1 MRAIGGGHQHNGWMG
16 GHDRLTDR
24 EAEVLQFVAERL
36 GNQAIAERLHVSK
49 RTVESHIAAL
59 RRKLGVTGRAELA
72 DVGMDLRRA
81 EGASTSAM
89 TTPLTRLIGRDRE
102 TADLAALIE
111 THRLVT
117 LTGPAGVGKT
127 RLAVHL
133 AANVEGARLADLAP
147 VDHELV
153 GDTLARALGVVS
165 PPGVAV
171 RDVLREAAGG
181 VQGLLLVDNCE
192 HVIGEAAELIDELL
206 AAGGRLRVLATSRE
220 PLGVPGEVSYP
231 VPTLPVPIGLVPDAA
246 TAGAFDAVKL
256 FVDLAAAA
264 SPGFTLTDDVAA
276 AVAALCRRLDGLPL
290 AIELAASRVRSFGPA
305 ELVAHLDQ
313 RFDLLSRGSRT
324 APPRHRTLRNAIDWS
339 YQLLD
344 KDERALF
351 DRLGVFPAE
360 FDYPAVVSVAGD
372 HDAVIA
378 VLPRLVDKS
387 LVSATGHG
395 RHRYR
400 LLETIRV
407 YAGEQLTSSG
417 HRAAVKARHAAH
429 YLTLAERAA
438 EHLRGPDQRA
448 WVHRLTVEQ
457 PNLRAA
463 FAYCVVTGDIDAA
476 WRWITALER
485 FWDTAGHRREA
496 YDWIQRARAIG
507 LPPATTAAATGLAAA
522 AMLLRPADTRTGFEL
537 ARRAEDLAVGL
548 DDLTRA
554 RAARA
559 VGMSS
564 IWVRPE
570 LVQPS
575 LVESL
580 TLFGPD
586 QPWERA
592 VTLLG
597 MITTCGDADDVLRWG
612 QESHALL
619 RQTGD
624 RSSAANLLFVMAQR
638 YLYAGIIDDAVERW
652 LTESAALADEAGSD
666 DDQAHAIVGFAQL
679 AWLRGDH
686 ERAAE
691 LMGECLPTLIRLGDE
706 RCTGRALH
714 ILGARAR
721 ERGRL
726 AEAEELL
733 RGSIKAIARA
743 GQTRV
748 LVDALDVLV
757 DVVAASGRPRPAAI
771 LSGAAHHAREN
782 AAPHVRPNRPP
793 DHGLRQRLREALGAA
808 AFDEAFRE
816 GERLTP
822 TQAIDER

>member
-1 MRAIGGGHQHNGWMG
+1 MG

-24 EAEVLQFVAERL
+24 EAEVLQSVAERL

-59 RRKLGVTGRAELA
+59 RRKLGVTDRAGLA
-72 DVGMDLRRA
+72 EVGMDLRRTESA
-81 EGASTSAM
+81 AGATSTI
-89 TTPLTRLIGRDRE
+89 TTPLTSLIGRDRE
-102 TADLAALIE
+102 AGDLAALIE
-111 THRLVT
+111 AHRLVT

-133 AANVEGARLADLAP
+133 AAGVEGARLADLAP
-147 VDHELV
+147 VDNELV
-153 GDTLARALGVVS
+153 GDTIARALGVVP
-165 PPGVAV
+165 PPGVAI

-181 VQGLLLVDNCE
+181 VHGLLLVDNCE
-192 HVIGEAAELIDELL
+192 HVIGTAAELIAELL

-256 FVDLAAAA
+256 FVDLASAA
-264 SPGFTLTDDVAA
+264 SPGFTLADDDAA

-305 ELVAHLDQ
+305 ELVAHLDR
-313 RFDLLSRGSRT
+313 RFDLLSKGSRT
-324 APPRHRTLRNAIDWS
+324 APPRHRALRNAIDWS

-344 KDERALF
+344 DDERALF

-360 FDYPAVVSVAGD
+360 FDYPAVVSVAGAD
-372 HDAVIA
+372 DAVIA

-387 LVSATGHG
+387 LVAATGRG

-407 YAGEQLTSSG
+407 YAAEQLARSDEL
-417 HRAAVKARHAAH
+417 AAVKARHAAH
-429 YLTLAERAA
+429 YLALAERAA
-438 EHLRGPDQRA
+438 EHLRVRDQRA

-463 FAYCVVTGDIDAA
+463 FAYCVATGDRGAA

-496 YDWIQRARAIG
+496 YDWIQRAGAIG
-507 LPPATTAAATGLAAA
+507 PPPATTAAATGLAAA
-522 AMLLRPADTRTGFEL
+522 AMLMRPFDTRAGYEL
-537 ARRAEDLAVGL
+537 ATRAQDLAISL

-564 IWVRPE
+564 IWIRPE
-570 LVQPS
+570 I
-575 LVESL
+575 VEKSMVEAL
-580 TLFGPD
+580 DLFGPD
-586 QPWERA
+586 EPWERG

-597 MITTCGDADDVLRWG
+597 LATTTAELPDVLRYG
-612 QESHALL
+612 QESIALFL
-619 RQTGD
+619 RVGD
-624 RSSAANLLFVMAQR
+624 RSSAANALFIMAQR
-638 YLYAGIIDDAVERW
+638 YLYAGTADESVERW
-652 LTESAALADEAGSD
+652 LAESAALADAAGSD

-733 RGSIKAIARA
+733 RGCIKAIARA

-748 LVDALDVLV
+748 LVDALDVLA
-757 DVVAASGRPRPAAI
+757 DVVAADGRPRTAAV
-771 LSGAAHHAREN
+771 LLGAAHHAREN
-782 AAPHVRPNRPP
+782 SAPHLRPTTPP
-793 DHGLRQRLREALGAA
+793 DGRLRERLVDALGAS

-816 GERLTP
+816 GERVSP
-822 TQAIDER
+822 TQAMN

>member
-1 MRAIGGGHQHNGWMG
+1 MG
-16 GHDRLTDR
+16 GHDRLTER
-24 EAEVLQFVAERL
+24 EAEVLQSVAERL

-59 RRKLGVTGRAELA
+59 RRKLGVTDRAELA
-72 DVGMDLRRA
+72 EVGLDRRRTGNA
-81 EGASTSAM
+81 AGATSAM
-89 TTPLTRLIGRDRE
+89 TTPLTSLVGRDRE
-102 TADLAALIE
+102 AVDLAALIE

-133 AANVEGARLADLAP
+133 AAGVEGARLADLAP

-153 GDTLARALGVVS
+153 GDTIARALGVVA

-171 RDVLREAAGG
+171 RDVLREAAGVG
-181 VQGLLLVDNCE
+181 QGLLLVDNCE
-192 HVIGEAAELIDELL
+192 HVIGAAAELIAELL

-231 VPTLPVPIGLVPDAA
+231 VPTLPVPIGLVSDAA

-256 FVDLAAAA
+256 FVDLARAA
-264 SPGFTLTDDVAA
+264 SPGYTLTDDDAA

-305 ELVAHLDQ
+305 ELVAHLDR
-313 RFDLLSRGSRT
+313 RFDLLSQGSRT

-339 YQLLD
+339 YQLLED
-344 KDERALF
+344 EERALF

-360 FDYPAVVSVAGD
+360 FDYPAVVSIAGD
-372 HDAVIA
+372 DDAVIA

-387 LVSATGHG
+387 LVSATGRG

-400 LLETIRV
+400 LLESFRV
-407 YAGEQLTSSG
+407 YAAEQLAGSG
-417 HRAAVKARHAAH
+417 ELAAVKARHAAH
-429 YLTLAERAA
+429 YLGLAERAA
-438 EHLRGPDQRA
+438 EHLRGRDQRA

-463 FAYCVVTGDIDAA
+463 FAFCLAAGDIDAA

-507 LPPATTAAATGLAAA
+507 PPPATTAAATGLAAA
-522 AMLLRPADTRTGFEL
+522 AMLMRPFDTRTGFEL
-537 ARRAEDLAVGL
+537 ATRAVELAIGL
-548 DDLTRA
+548 DDVTRA

-564 IWVRPE
+564 IWTRPE
-570 LVQPS
+570 LVQTS
-575 LVESL
+575 LVEAL
-580 TLFGPD
+580 TLFKPD
-586 QPWERA
+586 QPWERG

-597 MITTCGDADDVLRWG
+597 LATTTTDLPDVLRYG
-612 QESHALL
+612 QESIALL
-619 RQTGD
+619 LRVGD
-624 RSSAANLLFVMAQR
+624 RSSAANALFIMAQR
-638 YLYAGIIDDAVERW
+638 YLYAGTADDAVEKW
-652 LTESAALADEAGSD
+652 LVESAALADAAGSD

-714 ILGARAR
+714 VLGARAR

-733 RGSIKAIARA
+733 RGCIKAIARA

-757 DVVAASGRPRPAAI
+757 DVVAASGRLRPAAV
-771 LSGAAHHAREN
+771 LLGAAHHAREHS
-782 AAPHVRPNRPP
+782 APHLRPTTPP
-793 DHGLRQRLREALGAA
+793 DDALRRRLVDALGAT

-816 GERLTP
+816 GERVSP
-822 TQAIDER
+822 THAPT

>member
-1 MRAIGGGHQHNGWMG
+1 MRAIGGGRQHNGGMG

-59 RRKLGVTGRAELA
+59 RRKLGVSDRAGLA
-72 DVGMDLRRA
+72 EVGTEVRRA
-81 EGASTSAM
+81 ESATSPL
-89 TTPLTRLIGRDRE
+89 TLPLTRLVGRDRE
-102 TADLAALIE
+102 AAELAALLDK
-111 THRLVT
+111 HRLVT

-153 GDTLARALGVVS
+153 GDTIARALGVVP

-181 VQGLLLVDNCE
+181 VQGLVLVDNCE
-192 HVIGEAAELIDELL
+192 HVIGAAAELIAELL
-206 AAGGRLRVLATSRE
+206 AASGRLRVLATSRE

-264 SPGFTLTDDVAA
+264 LPGFTLTDDAA
-276 AVAALCRRLDGLPL
+276 DAVAALCRRLDGLPL

-305 ELVAHLDQ
+305 ELVAHLDR
-313 RFDLLSRGSRT
+313 RFDLLSQGSRT

-344 KDERALF
+344 EHERALF

-360 FDYPAVVSVAGD
+360 FDYAAVVAITD
-372 HDAVIA
+372 DDAVIA

-387 LVSATGHG
+387 LVSG

-407 YAGEQLTSSG
+407 YAAEQLASADD
-417 HRAAVKARHAAH
+417 RDVVRARHAAH
-429 YLTLAERAA
+429 YLAFAEEAA
-438 EHLRGPDQRA
+438 EHLRGPQQRE

-463 FAYCVVTGDIDAA
+463 FGHHVATGDADDA

-485 FWDTAGHRREA
+485 FWDTAGHRRES
-496 YDWIQRARAIG
+496 YDWIQRVRAIG
-507 LPPATTAAATGLAAA
+507 PPPATSAAVTGVAAA
-522 AMLLRPADTRTGFEL
+522 AMLMRPADTRTGFEL
-537 ARRAEDLAVGL
+537 ATRARELAAGL

-570 LVQPS
+570 FVQPS
-575 LVESL
+575 LLESL
-580 TLFGPD
+580 ALFGPD
-586 QPWERA
+586 EPWERA

-597 MITTCGDADDVLRWG
+597 LITTCGNADDVLRWG
-612 QESHALL
+612 EESLALL
-619 RQTGD
+619 RRTGD

-638 YLYAGIIDDAVERW
+638 YLYGGIADETVERW
-652 LTESAALADEAGSD
+652 LAESESLADAAGSD
-666 DDQAHAIVGFAQL
+666 DDQAHAVVGYAQL

-691 LMGECLPTLIRLGDE
+691 LMRQCLPTLRRLGDE
-706 RCTGRALH
+706 RCTGRALN
-714 ILGARAR
+714 ILGARAHKL
-721 ERGRL
+721 GHL
-726 AEAEELL
+726 AEAEERL
-733 RGSIKAIARA
+733 RGCIKAIARA
-743 GQTRV
+743 GQSRV
-748 LVDALDVLV
+748 LVDALDVLAE
-757 DVVAASGRPRPAAI
+757 VVAASGRPRPAA
-771 LSGAAHHAREN
+771 
-782 AAPHVRPNRPP
+782 
-793 DHGLRQRLREALGAA
+793 RLLGAA
-808 AFDEAFRE
+808 NHAWKHSAPHLRPSTPPDDEKIRRQLIDTLGELAFDEAYRE
-816 GERLTP
+816 GQQLSP
-822 TQAIDER
+822 TQVAEST